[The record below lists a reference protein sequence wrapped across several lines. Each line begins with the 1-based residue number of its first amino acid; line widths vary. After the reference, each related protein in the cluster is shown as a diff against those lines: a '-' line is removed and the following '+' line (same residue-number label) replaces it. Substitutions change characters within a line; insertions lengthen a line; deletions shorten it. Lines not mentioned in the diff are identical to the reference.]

1 MLTVSFFEFE
11 WHSFA
16 QKAKIPEP
24 VEPVKII
31 RGLGSFSQLRQFRDR
46 KTYELSPFLTVGTD
60 FAKDV
65 GEQ

>member
-1 MLTVSFFEFE
+1 M
-11 WHSFA
+11 HSVVA
-16 QKAKIPEP
+16 EKLKYHRLKPGRVQNRLRSQH
-24 VEPVKII
+24 

-46 KTYELSPFLTVGTD
+46 KTYELSPFLPVGTD